1 MSATVNVREILI
13 SGRENQLIE
22 KLFPVIDRTNIVQ
35 DRFFLLGHSN
45 FVNSSFVTE
54 LNKFFLIYNAVS
66 YFGKKKMIFIKIIS
80 PKNRVEFLKEKL

>member
-66 YFGKKKMIFIKIIS
+66 YFGKKKNDFYQNHKS
-80 PKNRVEFLKEKL
+80 KK